1 MMTGLR
7 RHLIENRLQLGFIKN
22 VLKRIYKETERKRKI
37 SEKKRKISE
46 KREFSLEKKSLL
58 KNSLSQRKFSFY
70 FLSTSN
76 AFSTSSNCSNS
87 SNTSNYT
94 IFAFIRHSPGKIREK
109 FMKENFVWEQRIF
122 SKEIFFQRKEIFFRE
137 NSLFSE
143 IFLFFSVSLQ
153 ILF

>member
-1 MMTGLR
+1 MTGLR

-76 AFSTSSNCSNS
+76 AFSTSSNTSKS
-87 SNTSNYT
+87 SNTSNAS
-94 IFAFIRHSPGKIREK
+94 IFTFVHFSPGKSRK
-109 FMKENFVWEQRIF
+109 TFMKENFLQEKRIF
-122 SKEIFFQRKEIFFRE
+122 SKDIFSRE

-143 IFLFFSVSLQ
+143 IFLFLSVSLQ
-153 ILF
+153 ILFTKCF